1 MATKKIIL
9 TDDHPLLLEGL
20 AAIISEQ
27 QDLDVC
33 ATAVNGKQLIQIIPI
48 YNPDLIVLDI
58 NLPEIDGI
66 EAAKIIKNSNP
77 EIKIL
82 CISTYFSKNLLD
94 TLKKIPIEGFIP
106 KQSDSKVVLKTINQI
121 IDGEN
126 VWLKSNIEITYQK
139 EAPKELELLSQREK
153 EVLRLIKK
161 GMSTKEIAAALYLST
176 YTVDTHR
183 KNICTKLNLAS
194 PGALSRY
201 VSERDF

>member
-9 TDDHPLLLEGL
+9 TDDHPLLLDGL
-20 AAIISEQ
+20 TAIISEQ
-27 QDLDVC
+27 QDLEVC
-33 ATAVNGKQLIQIIPI
+33 ATAVNGKQLLQIIPI
-48 YNPDLIVLDI
+48 HNPDLIVLDI

-82 CISTYFSKNLLD
+82 CISTYYSKNLVD
-94 TLKKIPIEGFIP
+94 TLKAIPVEGFIP
-106 KQSDSKVVLKTINQI
+106 KQSDSKVVIKTINQI
-121 IDGEN
+121 LNGEN
-126 VWLKSNIEITYQK
+126 IWLKSITEIVYQK
-139 EAPKELELLSQREK
+139 EAPKELNILTQREK

-161 GMSTKEIAAALYLST
+161 GMSTKDIAAALYLSV
-176 YTVDTHR
+176 YTIDTHR

-201 VSERDF
+201 VSEKDF

>member
-1 MATKKIIL
+1 MTVKKIIL

-20 AAIISEQ
+20 SAIISEQ
-27 QDLDVC
+27 PDLDIC
-33 ATAVNGKQLIQIIPI
+33 ATALNGKQLIQIVSIHE
-48 YNPDLIVLDI
+48 PDLIVLDI

-66 EAAKIIKNSNP
+66 EASKIIKNTHP
-77 EIKIL
+77 AIKIL
-82 CISTYFSKNLLD
+82 CISTYFSKHLIE
-94 TLKKIPIEGFIP
+94 TLKANDVDGFIP
-106 KQSDSKVVLKTINQI
+106 KQSDSRVVLKTINQI
-121 IDGEN
+121 LKGEQVWIKGN
-126 VWLKSNIEITYQK
+126 VEIAYQK
-139 EAPKELELLSQREK
+139 EAPKELNLLTQREK

-161 GMSTKEIAAALYLST
+161 GMSTKDIATTLYLSI

>member
-1 MATKKIIL
+1 MATNKIIL
-9 TDDHPLLLEGL
+9 TDDHPLLLDGL
-20 AAIISEQ
+20 TAIISEQ

-33 ATAVNGKQLIQIIPI
+33 ATATNGKQLIQIIPLH
-48 YNPDLIVLDI
+48 NPDLIVLDI

-77 EIKIL
+77 EIRIL
-82 CISTYFSKNLLD
+82 CISTYYSKNLVD
-94 TLKKIPIEGFIP
+94 SLKTIPIEGFIP

-121 IDGEN
+121 LNGEN
-126 VWLKSNIEITYQK
+126 VWLKSNTEIAYQK

-161 GMSTKEIAAALYLST
+161 GMSTKDIASSLYLSI
-176 YTVDTHR
+176 YTIGTHR
-183 KNICTKLNLAS
+183 KNICNKLNLNS

-201 VSERDF
+201 ASEKDF